1 MPSTTRV
8 FTAVGLVM
16 SKSYNILPAVR
27 FAVLAAVIAIVN
39 SPLAALLT
47 VTVKLF
53 AVDE

>member
-1 MPSTTRV
+1 MPSTTLV
-8 FTAVGLVM
+8 LTLVGLVM

-27 FAVLAAVIAIVN
+27 FAVLAAVITIVN
-39 SPLAALLT
+39 SPLAALLI